1 MSKENF
7 KKLSETFHE
16 KNQKLSLIEF
26 LKTMIEIVKQPKC
39 LLRFVKNLLELF
51 GNIDVDGNLIL
62 EWDEL
67 LLYILENRKLL
78 DERLIEGISD
88 EDKLELFHS
97 YKSNFQVRL
106 VKRKA
111 LFIGRQVAS
120 SLGVFGEKR
129 GQQTLCLMNP
139 KTCRLEVFVNT
150 YQKPEVVE

>member
-1 MSKENF
+1 MNF
-7 KKLSETFHE
+7 LKK

-26 LKTMIEIVKQPKC
+26 LKNMIEIVKEPKC

-67 LLYILENRKLL
+67 ILYILENRKLL
-78 DERLIEGISD
+78 DQRLIEGISD

-106 VKRKA
+106 VKRKS
-111 LFIGRQVAS
+111 LFAGKQVGAT
-120 SLGVFGEKR
+120 FAQYGEKK
-129 GQQTLCLMNP
+129 GKHTLCLMNP
-139 KTCRLEVFVNT
+139 KTCKIEFYFNSLTKAEIF
-150 YQKPEVVE
+150 K